1 MVVTVV
7 VQVLSEPQ
15 SAAGRGWMEDHFLFC
30 EESERRDFQAK
41 PLRIGV

>member
-1 MVVTVV
+1 MVVMVAV
-7 VQVLSEPQ
+7 KVLSEPQ
-15 SAAGRGWMEDHFLFC
+15 SAAGRWWMEDHFLYC